1 MGSIGGSFDTVA
13 RIGNLCYSYFT
24 TYFIMK
30 ISISKDGLVNG
41 KEYWS
46 DDLST
51 QQYVR
56 TAVHSVLEELDIKV
70 EEEWEMTDDSIE
82 ITYKTK

>member
-70 EEEWEMTDDSIE
+70 EEEWEMDDDSIE
-82 ITYKTK
+82 IAI

>member
-1 MGSIGGSFDTVA
+1 
-13 RIGNLCYSYFT
+13 
-24 TYFIMK
+24 MK
-30 ISISKDGLVNG
+30 LSISKDGLVNG

-70 EEEWEMTDDSIE
+70 KEEWEMDDDSIE
-82 ITYKTK
+82 ITI

>member
-70 EEEWEMTDDSIE
+70 KEEWEMDDESIE
-82 ITYKTK
+82 ITI

>member
-1 MGSIGGSFDTVA
+1 
-13 RIGNLCYSYFT
+13 
-24 TYFIMK
+24 MK
-30 ISISKDGLVNG
+30 LSISKDGLVNG

-51 QQYVR
+51 QQCVR

-70 EEEWEMTDDSIE
+70 KEEWEMDDDSIE
-82 ITYKTK
+82 ITI

>member
-1 MGSIGGSFDTVA
+1 MDSIGCTYDTVA
-13 RIGNLCYSYFT
+13 RIENLCYSFFT

-30 ISISKDGLVNG
+30 LSISKDGLVNG
-41 KEYWS
+41 KENWT

-51 QQYVR
+51 QQCVR

-70 EEEWEMTDDSIE
+70 VEEWEMDDDSIE
-82 ITYKTK
+82 ITI

>member
-1 MGSIGGSFDTVA
+1 MDCSSGTFDPVA
-13 RIGNLCYSYFT
+13 RIENLCYSYFT
-24 TYFIMK
+24 THFIMKK

-56 TAVHSVLEELDIKV
+56 TAVHYVLEELGIKV
-70 EEEWEMTDDSIE
+70 KEEWEMDDDSIE
-82 ITYKTK
+82 ITI